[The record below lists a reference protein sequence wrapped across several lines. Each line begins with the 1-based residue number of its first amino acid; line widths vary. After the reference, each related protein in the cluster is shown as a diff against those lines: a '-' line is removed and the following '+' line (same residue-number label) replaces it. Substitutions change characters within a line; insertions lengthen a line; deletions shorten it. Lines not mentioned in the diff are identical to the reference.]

1 MDHELRVTKPL
12 SSPIETAMTH
22 LLHLWR
28 NLMLLMQNTL
38 PNEKDGVCFVCDVV
52 DGFAGLVNE
61 VDLHLAVESFELFV
75 VKAVKEWELL
85 NL

>member
-1 MDHELRVTKPL
+1 MYHELGVAKPL

-28 NLMLLMQNTL
+28 NLMLLMQHTL
-38 PNEKDGVCFVCDVV
+38 PYEKDGVCFVCDVV
-52 DGFAGLVNE
+52 DGFSGLVNE
-61 VDLHLAVESFELFV
+61 VDLHFAVESFELFV
-75 VKAVKEWELL
+75 IKAVKKWELL